1 MKQELVK
8 KILNDTEKGYDLIAK
23 KFSQTRNR
31 FWKELEFIG
40 RFSQKNDK
48 ILDFGCGNGRLL
60 KILKGK
66 NIDYVGVDVSEN
78 LINSAKNNFGNSN
91 DFGGVNFLK
100 IDNNFKHLPFQND
113 SFDSIY
119 SIAVFH
125 HIPDDAKRLEIV
137 KELYRLSKR
146 DGYIVITVWNL
157 WNFKYRKN
165 IFKNWE
171 NKILG
176 RSRLDWNDCRITF
189 TDNEGRIFERY
200 HHAFIKGELKRLFK
214 KSGFRVLNCKIIKG
228 NIVLVG
234 KK

>member
-60 KILKGK
+60 EILKGK

-78 LINSAKNNFGNSN
+78 LINSAKDNFGNSD

-100 IDNNFKHLPFQND
+100 IDNNFKHLLFQND

-125 HIPDDAKRLEIV
+125 HIPSHDRRLALAQ
-137 KELYRLSKR
+137 ELYRLANKG
-146 DGYIVITVWNL
+146 GYVVITVWDL
-157 WNFKYRKN
+157 WQSGHKKDYRKN
-165 IFKNWE
+165 ILENWKDKIFK
-171 NKILG
+171 
-176 RSRLDWNDCRITF
+176 RF
-189 TDNEGRIFERY
+189 
-200 HHAFIKGELKRLFK
+200 HHAFTRRELRRLFK